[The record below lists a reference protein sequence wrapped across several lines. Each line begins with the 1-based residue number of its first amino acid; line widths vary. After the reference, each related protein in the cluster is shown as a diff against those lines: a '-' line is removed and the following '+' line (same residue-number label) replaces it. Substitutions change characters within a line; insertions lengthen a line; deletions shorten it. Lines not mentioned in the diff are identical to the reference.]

1 MIASGEGLV
10 VAKDGV
16 LRVQFKQGN
25 ALLVLDDV
33 DATAKLNALTAFA
46 PTVSAVAGSTTKWS
60 VAIPAAE
67 LDEAGDLVLEFTL
80 TKSGQTVNPNAKPLV
95 IPVRALYAEAT

>member
-25 ALLVLDDV
+25 ALLVLDGV
-33 DATAKLNALTAFA
+33 AATAKLNALTAFA
-46 PTVSAVAGSTTKWS
+46 PTVTAVSGSTTKWS
-60 VAIPAAE
+60 VAIPSSE
-67 LDEAGDLVLEFTL
+67 LDEAGELVVEFTL
-80 TKSGQTVNPNAKPLV
+80 TKTGQTINPNAKPLR
-95 IPVRALYAEAT
+95 IPVRALYEDAP